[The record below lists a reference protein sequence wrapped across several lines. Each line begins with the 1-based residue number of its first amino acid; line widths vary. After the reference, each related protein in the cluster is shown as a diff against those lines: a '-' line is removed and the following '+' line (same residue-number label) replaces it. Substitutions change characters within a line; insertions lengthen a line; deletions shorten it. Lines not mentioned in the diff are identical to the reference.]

1 MISLNAKRLSR
12 DFFGPEGSGRGAC
25 PAASKE
31 RQKSSIS
38 QKMVT
43 ISMQNSSGMGLAAQG
58 RFYLSHSARVLLF
71 YFVEL
76 TLPYTLRWEALTIEA
91 QRPGR
96 LTIQA
101 FGDFE
106 GRGIWTL
113 EQQGDVVKMI
123 FDWNLTA
130 E

>member
-12 DFFGPEGSGRGAC
+12 DFFGPEGSGRGAR

-43 ISMQNSSGMGLAAQG
+43 ISRQNSSGMGLAAQG

-76 TLPYTLRWEALTIEA
+76 TLFSTYIAVGAHGGARFPAFSALLP
-91 QRPGR
+91 RPGKR
-96 LTIQA
+96 
-101 FGDFE
+101 DSC
-106 GRGIWTL
+106 RH
-113 EQQGDVVKMI
+113 
-123 FDWNLTA
+123 
-130 E
+130 

>member
-76 TLPYTLRWEALTIEA
+76 TLFYIRLSRCCEIGSFAVLIGNVFPYW
-91 QRPGR
+91 
-96 LTIQA
+96 
-101 FGDFE
+101 
-106 GRGIWTL
+106 
-113 EQQGDVVKMI
+113 
-123 FDWNLTA
+123 
-130 E
+130 